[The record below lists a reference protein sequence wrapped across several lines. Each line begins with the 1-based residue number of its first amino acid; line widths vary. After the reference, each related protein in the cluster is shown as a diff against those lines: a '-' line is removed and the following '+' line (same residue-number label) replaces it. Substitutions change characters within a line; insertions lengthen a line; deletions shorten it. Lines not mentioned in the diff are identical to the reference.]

1 VEHGGARRGL
11 FAPRQ
16 NGHQDGATATARGGA
31 LLSFFY
37 TEVAML
43 VLTRRQ
49 GEAIKIGDNIT
60 VMVVDMRGDKV
71 RLGVE
76 APREVRIDR
85 EEVAERRQAN
95 G

>member
-1 VEHGGARRGL
+1 
-11 FAPRQ
+11 
-16 NGHQDGATATARGGA
+16 
-31 LLSFFY
+31 
-37 TEVAML
+37 ML